1 MAARKRKILTLQA
14 NVLRAFNDKFLR
26 LSEVIKESTVVYDFY
41 RGEIYE
47 TKSGLL
53 GIDYLVTNDKG
64 CFRRFVTEI
73 NQDTKQVFYSRNKE
87 KFHFSARVEAEI
99 IDCVEDILVTAES
112 FNFSL
117 TKIYFEFSSK
127 YYRKAT
133 AELDPKEPG
142 SYIMYLFCDE
152 DLRSKY
158 DLASGYNNL
167 GAGEEKKLMKEICGD
182 WEGNGRG
189 EYKYYADV
197 DE

>member
-1 MAARKRKILTLQA
+1 MAAKKRKILTLQA

-26 LSEVIKESTVVYDFY
+26 LSEIVKESTLVYDFY

-53 GIDYLVTNDKG
+53 GIDYLVTNKDG
-64 CFRRFVTEI
+64 AFRRFVTEI
-73 NQDTKQVFYSRNKE
+73 NQDTRQVFYGKNKE
-87 KFHFSARVEAEI
+87 KFHFNSRVESAV
-99 IDCVEDILVTAES
+99 IDCVEEILLTAES

-133 AELDPKEPG
+133 AEPDPKEPG
-142 SYIMYLFCDE
+142 SFIMYIFCEE
-152 DLRSKY
+152 DLRTKY
-158 DLASGYNNL
+158 DLSSGYNSL
-167 GAGEEKKLMKEICGD
+167 GYGEKKNSMKELCGD